1 MNNTQKEQL
10 KIITYNPQASER
22 SVGKQISQKFVAD
35 VVIDGSVVY
44 RTTEKNTDRGAYL
57 EAFCWTMGLYWE
69 ELNAFPEIC
78 SGVINNEILQNIVPQ
93 GAWLLPEGYEADG
106 TAPWSHQ

>member
-44 RTTEKNTDRGAYL
+44 RTTEKIQI
-57 EAFCWTMGLYWE
+57 E
-69 ELNAFPEIC
+69 ELI
-78 SGVINNEILQNIVPQ
+78 
-93 GAWLLPEGYEADG
+93 
-106 TAPWSHQ
+106 